1 MHHPTA
7 TVHLAPIHASLTSS
21 LRNLCSSSGTAAG
34 DGVHGLGPAVGG
46 AGVAGV
52 GAPDGLLLAEVI
64 VVVVVALLMLM
75 PVLVVVRV
83 GPEMM

>member
-1 MHHPTA
+1 MD
-7 TVHLAPIHASLTSS
+7 LLPIHISLTSS
-21 LRNLCSSSGTAAG
+21 LRNLRGRCGTAAG
-34 DGVHGLGPAVGG
+34 DGVHCLGPAVGG

-75 PVLVVVRV
+75 PILVVVRV
-83 GPEMM
+83 GPGMM